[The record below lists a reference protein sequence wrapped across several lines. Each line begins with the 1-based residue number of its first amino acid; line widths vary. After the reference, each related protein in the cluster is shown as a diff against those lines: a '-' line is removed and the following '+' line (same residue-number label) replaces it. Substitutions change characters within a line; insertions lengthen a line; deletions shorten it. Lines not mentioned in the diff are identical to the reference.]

1 MGPLSIFP
9 DTAERAD
16 WTALVVDD
24 EASVRDLL
32 KDRLELEPGL
42 TALTAATRAEAEA
55 ILSTRP
61 VTLLVSDLLLGDDS
75 GVDVIRTAHSV
86 QPEIISILITAHP
99 TVETAIT
106 ALQCGASDYLI
117 KPFKLEDLALTVR
130 RALEKGRLRRENMQL
145 REQVAV
151 SELIRAIGSTL
162 EIDQLLSLVTS
173 TVRREFKACGVSILM
188 GSGYSDRLEL
198 KTLDGDSESLSVPQL
213 RDFLHGRT
221 PATSSVL
228 ATGLPVVLGGGQT
241 DMFDGDEP
249 IQEMICQ
256 PLIAKGHTIG
266 VLNIVRRAN
275 AEPASQGTLRSIEM
289 TAAQAAI
296 AIETS
301 RLYRDLNRSY
311 MDTVSALAN
320 AIEFRDPYTRGHT
333 DRVKILAQSI
343 ARRMGWGVEQLF
355 DLWMGCTLHDIGK
368 IGVPD
373 SILNKPGPLTSQEMT
388 WMRRHTEFGVKMIE
402 HVPFLKPAVPYVY
415 YHHERYD
422 GSGYPTGLRGTDI
435 PIEGRILAV
444 VDAFDAVTSDRPYR
458 KGRTLDEARR
468 ELTDCSG
475 TQFDPAVVDVFLN
488 VLEESGDNLMNDT
501 LRVVRDTFPPDPAR
515 LNPFGSRMR

>member
-1 MGPLSIFP
+1 MECLSIIP
-9 DTAERAD
+9 AGSDRTE

-24 EASVRDLL
+24 EAAVRDLL
-32 KDRLELEPGL
+32 KDRLQLEPGV
-42 TALTAATRAEAEA
+42 TALAAATKAEAER
-55 ILSTRP
+55 ILATRP
-61 VTLLVSDLLLGDDS
+61 ITLLVSDLLLGDDS
-75 GVDVIRTAHSV
+75 GVDVIRTAHSI

-106 ALQCGASDYLI
+106 ALQCGASDYII
-117 KPFKLEDLALTVR
+117 KPFKLDDLALTIR
-130 RALEKGRLRRENMQL
+130 RALEKGRLKRENMQL

-162 EIDQLLSLVTS
+162 EIDQLLSLVTG
-173 TVRREFKACGVSILM
+173 TVRREFKACGVAILM
-188 GSGYSDRLEL
+188 GGGGAPL
-198 KTLDGDSESLSVPQL
+198 KLKALDGDAEALSAAPL
-213 RDFLHGRT
+213 HDFLHGRT
-221 PATSSVL
+221 PATTSVL
-228 ATGLPVVLGGGQT
+228 ATGLAVVLGGGQT
-241 DMFDGDEP
+241 DMFNGGEP
-249 IQEMICQ
+249 LQELISQ
-256 PLIAKGHTIG
+256 PLIAKGHIIG
-266 VLNIVRRAN
+266 VMNIVRRGN
-275 AEPASQGTLRSIEM
+275 AEPCSQGTLRSIEM
-289 TAAQAAI
+289 TAAQAAV

-301 RLYRDLNRSY
+301 RLYHDLNRSY

-333 DRVKILAQSI
+333 DRVKVLARAI
-343 ARRMGWGVEQLF
+343 AQRMGWGVEQLF

-373 SILNKPGPLTSQEMT
+373 SILNKPGPLTSQEMN

-402 HVPFLKPAVPYVY
+402 NVPFLKPAVPYVY

-422 GSGYPTGLRGTDI
+422 GSGYPTGLMGMDI

-468 ELTDCSG
+468 ELETCSG
-475 TQFDPAVVDVFLN
+475 TQFDPTVVDVFLH
-488 VLEESGDNLMNDT
+488 VLAENGSALPGDSLH
-501 LRVVRDTFPPDPAR
+501 PPDDGFPA
-515 LNPFGSRMR
+515 GSGRIDIVGRSG